1 MHIVSN
7 RVYVK
12 PEWAEEFEQRFTVRA
27 GQIEQQSGF
36 VRMQVLRPL
45 SKNAPYIVLTEWEDE
60 VAFRNWVGGD
70 DFKLAHK
77 NPMPEEAFS
86 QQGGLEQHNL
96 VVTAGSQ

>member
-1 MHIVSN
+1 
-7 RVYVK
+7 
-12 PEWAEEFEQRFTVRA
+12 
-27 GQIEQQSGF
+27 
-36 VRMQVLRPL
+36 MQVLRPL

-60 VAFRNWVGGD
+60 VAFRNWVGSD

-96 VVTAGSQ
+96 VVTAESQ